1 MPPASS
7 SPSAPFVHG
16 GFAVLRTPLL
26 PVDTFVRW
34 TERVQAGAAA
44 RDPGPVLHILREVL
58 DDPALREAIRVA
70 SRDLSSAIDA
80 WMTGGR
86 AVDADRLMHSVVRYF
101 SRAAYRPTPFGL
113 FAGCSVVGV
122 GGHTRLE
129 LAPRGEYTRHS
140 RIDMDHLAELARVLG
155 EDADVRRRVPLRTNS
170 SAAEMGGRLHYVET
184 RYAGRMREYA
194 LTAADPTPEI
204 RDTLARARHGST
216 LDALAAPLL
225 ADGYER
231 EEVDGFLA
239 ELLDAQ
245 LLVPELGPRVTGRD
259 AAAALAATLEAAG
272 CAEPVSAALR
282 EVGGRLRAIDAGG
295 VGGGADY
302 DGAVAPLRGLAV
314 EPDEARLLQV
324 DLYKPAPAASIGLG
338 VMEEAAAAVEL
349 LAGIAPRQDPLA
361 AFAARF
367 EARYETREVPL
378 LEALDEEVG
387 VGMPGVG
394 TDDSVMRR
402 RAEAMVQREGV
413 LADLRCRAAS
423 GDGARVELTDEDVE
437 RLRWPGGRTLPGALA
452 FFGSIVAESGEA
464 VDRGDYQLALSHVS
478 GPSGARLLG
487 RFAHLNP
494 ELERCVQAHAAA
506 EEALQPDALFAE
518 IVHLPQGRIGNVIA
532 RPVLRGWEIS
542 YLGQSGAPLDRRLD
556 LADLR
561 VSVRRG
567 RVRLRSASLDR
578 EVHPRLSSAH
588 NYSAPRELPVYRF
601 LCALQDHAQSASM
614 HWNWGAQE
622 GAAALPRVTRGR
634 LILSRARWNLS
645 AAEIR
650 RITEAGT
657 RWDHQAIQRW
667 REERGLPSLVLLAD
681 SDNQL
686 PVDFS
691 NAVSTL
697 AFARLLRGRA
707 AALLTE
713 ALSGPGALC
722 VHGPEGR
729 FTHEIVIPLLRG
741 APVPPDAGAERAAY
755 VHAPDSAEVPRA
767 YAPGSEWVYARLY
780 CGAGSADAVL
790 RDLVAPVVQRAR
802 EQIPSLEWFFLRYA
816 DPGFHIRLR
825 FRTGARAAPHLMAL
839 LGQAAAPAIASGRL
853 SRLVYDTYLP
863 EVERYGG
870 PGAIRLAE
878 AVFAVDSEAALSLV
892 TLPAGGPPRDVIVL
906 AGVDRMFADAGL
918 GVDDRIA
925 FLGRALGEV
934 PAAVRDA
941 RAREFRPLRPAIDAV
956 LAGELPDRVE
966 ALLAARSAAMAP
978 LLARIRALH
987 DDGGLHAPLDDVLVS
1002 MSHLW
1007 INRTLMDARTLE
1019 PLLYDRLRRALRGF
1033 AGRARKSGG
1042 GARAEE

>member
-1 MPPASS
+1 MPPASP
-7 SPSAPFVHG
+7 SPPAPAFIHS

-26 PVDTFVRW
+26 PVDTFARW
-34 TERVQAGAAA
+34 TERVQAAADA
-44 RDPGPVLHILREVL
+44 RDPGSVLAILREVL

-70 SRDLSSAIDA
+70 SRDLSSALDA

-129 LAPRGEYTRHS
+129 LAPRAEYTRHS

-155 EDADVRRRVPLRTNS
+155 EDAEVRRRVPLRTNT

-184 RYAGRMREYA
+184 RYAGRTREYS
-194 LTAADPTPEI
+194 LTSADPTPEI

-216 LDALAAPLL
+216 HGALAAPLL
-225 ADGYER
+225 ADGYEPD
-231 EEVDGFLA
+231 EVDGFLA

-245 LLVPELGPRVTGRD
+245 LLVPELGPRVTGGD
-259 AAAALAATLEAAG
+259 AAASLAATLEEAG
-272 CAEPVSAALR
+272 CAERVSAALR
-282 EVGGRLRAIDAGG
+282 EVDGRLRAIDAGG
-295 VGGGADY
+295 VGRGADY

-324 DLYKPAPAASIGLG
+324 DLYKPAPAASIGRG

-349 LAGIAPRQDPLA
+349 LAAIAPRQDPLA

-387 VGMPGVG
+387 VGMPGVS

-402 RAEAMVQREGV
+402 RAEAMAQREGV

-423 GDGARVELTDEDVE
+423 GDGARVELTDDDVE

-452 FFGSIVAESGEA
+452 FFGGIVAESGEA
-464 VDRGDYQLALSHVS
+464 VDRGDYALLLSHVS

-487 RFAHLNP
+487 RFAHLDP
-494 ELERCVQAHAAA
+494 ELERCVRAHAAA
-506 EEALQPDALFAE
+506 EEALQPDVLFAE

-542 YLGQSGAPLDRRLD
+542 YLGQSGAPVDRQLD

-601 LCALQDHAQSASM
+601 LCALQDHAQPAAM
-614 HWNWGAQE
+614 HWSWGAQE

-634 LILSRARWNLS
+634 LVLSRARWNLS

-650 RITEAGT
+650 RITEAGS
-657 RWDHQAIQRW
+657 RWDPSAIQRW
-667 REERGLPSLVLLAD
+667 REERGLPALVLLAD
-681 SDNQL
+681 ADNQL

-691 NAVSTL
+691 NAASTL

-713 ALSGPGALC
+713 AVSGPGALC

-729 FTHEIVIPLLRG
+729 FTHEIVIPLLRA
-741 APVPPDAGAERAAY
+741 APVPPEAERAAF
-755 VHAPDSAEVPRA
+755 ARAAGAEVPRA
-767 YAPGSEWVYARLY
+767 YAPGSEWVYAKLY

-790 RDLVAPVVQRAR
+790 RDLVAPVVHRAR

-825 FRTGARAAPHLMAL
+825 FRTGTRAAPHLMAL

-853 SRLVYDTYLP
+853 SRLVFDTYLP

-878 AVFAVDSEAALSLV
+878 AVFSVDSDAALSLV

-906 AGVDRMFADAGL
+906 AGVDRMLADAGL
-918 GVDDRIA
+918 GLDDRIA
-925 FLGRALGEV
+925 FLGRVLGEV

-956 LAGELPDRVE
+956 LAGALPGGAG
-966 ALLAARSAAMAP
+966 ALLDTRSAAMAP
-978 LLARIRALH
+978 LLARIRALA
-987 DDGGLHAPLDDVLVS
+987 DAGGLHAPLDDVLLS

-1007 INRTLMDARTLE
+1007 INRTLMDGRTLE

-1042 GARAEE
+1042 SARAED